1 MPAAEAGSTRGSAGA
16 AAPLPDGFDL
26 NDASFVEAPFR
37 YATFGRCLDPQVAE
51 RLIVWFESAA
61 PWNHVETD
69 FYEQHEFSCWDSAA
83 PEATS
88 LTSEDLLG
96 PLRAEMTRL
105 FGCRFRNEVSVV
117 AHRLVPGHRIGI
129 HNDYLP
135 GQETHRF
142 VVQLNRGLS
151 DADGGFFMLFNSSDA
166 ADVHK
171 VMRPASLS
179 GFAFEI
185 SPRSYH
191 AISQMHGNVRY
202 SIVYSFSA
210 SAD

>member
-1 MPAAEAGSTRGSAGA
+1 VPAAETGSTPGSAGA
-16 AAPLPDGFDL
+16 TAPLSNRFDL
-26 NDASFVEAPFR
+26 DNAAFVEAPFR
-37 YATFGRCLDPQVAE
+37 YATFERCLDSRIGE
-51 RLIVWFESAA
+51 RLLVWFESTA
-61 PWNHVETD
+61 PWHHVETD

-83 PEATS
+83 PEACT

-96 PLRAEMTRL
+96 ALRAEMTRL
-105 FGCRFRNEVSVV
+105 FGCQFRHDITVV

-151 DADGGFFMLFNSSDA
+151 DADGGFLMLFSSSDP

-171 VMRPASLS
+171 VLRPTSLS
-179 GFAFEI
+179 GLAFEI
-185 SPRSYH
+185 SPSSYH

-202 SIVYSFSA
+202 SIVYSFYA

>member
-1 MPAAEAGSTRGSAGA
+1 LAS
-16 AAPLPDGFDL
+16 GFDL
-26 NDASFVEAPFR
+26 KNAAFFVVPFR
-37 YATFGRCLDPQVAE
+37 YATFERCLDSDVAE
-51 RLIVWFESAA
+51 RVLLWFESTA
-61 PWNHVETD
+61 PWHHVETD

-83 PEATS
+83 PEAAC
-88 LTSEDLLG
+88 LISEDLLG
-96 PLRAEMTRL
+96 ALRADMTRL
-105 FGCRFRNEVSVV
+105 FGCQFRPDVSVV

-129 HNDYLP
+129 HNDYLV

-151 DADGGFFMLFNSSDA
+151 DADGGFFMLFGSSDP

-179 GFAFEI
+179 ALAFEI
-185 SPRSYH
+185 SPSSYH

-202 SIVYSFSA
+202 SIVFSLYA
-210 SAD
+210 STD